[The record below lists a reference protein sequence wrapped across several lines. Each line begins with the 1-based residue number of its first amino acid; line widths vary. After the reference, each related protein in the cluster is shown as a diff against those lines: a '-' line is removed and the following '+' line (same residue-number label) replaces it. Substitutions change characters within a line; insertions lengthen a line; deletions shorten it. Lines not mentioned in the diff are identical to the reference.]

1 MDIKKQRQNY
11 DALQKA
17 RAELV
22 RVAVEGIVTNL
33 EGLDLDVCGEILT
46 KSYKR
51 LAGRVMPKGH
61 SGLSAETAESAEK
74 AAENARKAQAGLYHR
89 FGHKGASSRGEG
101 LAKTW
106 GHTGL

>member
-33 EGLDLDVCGEILT
+33 DGLDLDVCGEILT

-74 AAENARKAQAGLYHR
+74 AAENARKAQEQAELHKLPDKAKMLSLYKEL
-89 FGHKGASSRGEG
+89 F
-101 LAKTW
+101 T
-106 GHTGL
+106 

>member
-74 AAENARKAQAGLYHR
+74 AAENARKAQEQAEL
-89 FGHKGASSRGEG
+89 HK
-101 LAKTW
+101 LPDKAKMLSFYKELFT
-106 GHTGL
+106 